1 MSDLINSK
9 KETIENTVLQKK
21 FWNIFEN
28 YYIFKRPLNLKIAN
42 SFLKIN
48 QRFIN

>member
-9 KETIENTVLQKK
+9 KETIENTVLQKN
-21 FWNIFEN
+21 FEIFSK
-28 YYIFKRPLNLKIAN
+28 IITSLKRPLNLKIAN